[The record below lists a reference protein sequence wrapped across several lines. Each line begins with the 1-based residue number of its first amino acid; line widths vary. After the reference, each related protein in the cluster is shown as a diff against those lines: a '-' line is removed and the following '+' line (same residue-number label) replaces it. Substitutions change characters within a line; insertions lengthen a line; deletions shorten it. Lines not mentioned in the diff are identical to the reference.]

1 MPYDTIR
8 TAGKLTRKQKKKI
21 IRGVTRIV
29 AREADNPV
37 SSIIISMDEES
48 LDNIAV
54 SGRLLFEK

>member
-1 MPYDTIR
+1 VPYDTIR